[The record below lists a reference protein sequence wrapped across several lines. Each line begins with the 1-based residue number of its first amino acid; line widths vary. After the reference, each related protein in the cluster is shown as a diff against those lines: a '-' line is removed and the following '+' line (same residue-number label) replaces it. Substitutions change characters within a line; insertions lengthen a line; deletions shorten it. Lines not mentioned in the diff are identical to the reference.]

1 MAVLIQFA
9 NGAPGIRFEIDQAV
23 FRIGRGL
30 DNDLCIPDGYVSKEH
45 AIIECRP
52 TDGAEGA
59 YEYFLIDLKSTNK
72 TYVNDTQVSRMR
84 LSGNDMVKIG
94 RNSFK
99 FVLEEDTRAFD
110 TITENPARQL
120 GEKHNL
126 EDSADSSMT
135 ESGRHKLSRR
145 LRINQFS

>member
-9 NGAPGIRFEIDQAV
+9 NGAPGIRFEIDQPV

-72 TYVNDTQVSRMR
+72 TYVNDNQVNRTR
-84 LSGNDMVKIG
+84 LKGNDMVKIG

-99 FVLEEDTRAFD
+99 FVVEEDTRAFD
-110 TITENPARQL
+110 TITENPAHKL
-120 GEKHNL
+120 GVKSDSQHSS
-126 EDSADSSMT
+126 EDSMT
-135 ESGRHKLSRR
+135 SSGRHKLSRR

>member
-9 NGAPGIRFEIDQAV
+9 NGAPGIRFEIDQPV

-72 TYVNDTQVSRMR
+72 TYVNETEVSRTR
-84 LSGNDMVKIG
+84 LKGNDMLKIG

-99 FVLEEDTRAFD
+99 FVVEEETRAFD
-110 TITENPARQL
+110 TITENPARDAQQ
-120 GEKHNL
+120 KT
-126 EDSADSSMT
+126 SSEESLT
-135 ESGRHKLSRR
+135 SSGRYRLSRR
-145 LRINQFS
+145 LRINQYS